1 MVHLNSHSLND
12 LLHMSEEEIR
22 FWKSIDETSSMNTDR
37 ENGIIHVTEEDLLTA
52 FRAMTR
58 K

>member
-12 LLHMSEEEIR
+12 LIHMSEEEIR
-22 FWKSIDETSSMNTDR
+22 FWKSIDETSSVNTDR

>member
-12 LLHMSEEEIR
+12 LLHMSEEGIR
-22 FWKSIDETSSMNTDR
+22 FWRSIDETSSMNTDR

-52 FRAMTR
+52 FRTMTR

>member
-12 LLHMSEEEIR
+12 LIHMSEEEIR

>member
-12 LLHMSEEEIR
+12 LFHMSEEEIR
-22 FWKSIDETSSMNTDR
+22 FWKSIDEASSMNTNR
-37 ENGIIHVTEEDLLTA
+37 ETGIIHVTEEDLLTA

>member
-12 LLHMSEEEIR
+12 LIHMSEEEIR
-22 FWKSIDETSSMNTDR
+22 FWKSIDETSSINTDR

>member
-12 LLHMSEEEIR
+12 LFHMSEEEIR
-22 FWKSIDETSSMNTDR
+22 FWKSIDETSSMNTNR
-37 ENGIIHVTEEDLLTA
+37 ETGIISVTEEDLLTA

>member
-12 LLHMSEEEIR
+12 LIHMSEEEIR
-22 FWKSIDETSSMNTDR
+22 FWKSIDETSSVKTDR